1 MGRSRDI
8 ADMLGKTEVLNT
20 ELEALLTDAAA
31 VDSAYVTAN
40 TTPAL
45 AFFNTLDSLPVTSL
59 TAGQQAYVNAN
70 NRLYISDGSGWY
82 NKALITLSPTMTLD
96 PTGTI
101 TLSTDGAT
109 ASTVTIIPADSDT
122 PTGLLS
128 YSVESDGSMLGRA
141 VLSQDS
147 SVFTIRPLSADSG
160 ATDGTFTLTFKTTDD
175 AANFGTAS
183 ADFSLTFISTVDSSS
198 STVLL
203 MKGRLNALDN
213 SAITYRNSSDALTGF
228 TEAGDVTAST
238 FNPYR
243 SGGYST
249 YFDGTGDHLTTAT
262 STDFA
267 FGTGDFTWEM
277 WVYHT
282 AYEPAYHLYW
292 GTGSD
297 HSIHHA
303 TSQGHMVY
311 YTPTVGAS
319 STLYTTGFGSMSA
332 NTWYHVAVVRQSGTT
347 YLYKDGVLQTSASDT
362 TDYGTSANSMRI
374 GASGA
379 DGSFSYTGY
388 VRDVRIIKGTAQYT
402 SAFTPPTEPLTAI
415 ANTSLLACHLPYFA
429 DGSSTGHSISL
440 SGIGDTHTKPF
451 GPYDYSVWSLTD
463 HGNSVYF
470 DGTGDY
476 ITPNAVTA
484 PGTGAVTYE
493 AWVRQENG
501 GSANHTIFDAST
513 NGFGGGNGI
522 VVQISSG
529 ACQIITSDGI
539 SVLSGKQFQDEVW
552 HHVAFVRD
560 ASNNIQYYVD
570 GIGRLTGQTYTGN
583 TSSTSLRIGATNA
596 GSNLFQGHI
605 ANARVT
611 NAQVYSSDF
620 TPPTA
625 PVTGISNTQLV
636 MYNGQD
642 ANVYDAAAG
651 NTLLLIN
658 DTQSS
663 TTQRKFTT
671 SSSIYF
677 DGTGDAIDI
686 PRAQELLTFY
696 TGDFTIECWFRP
708 SAVNRNT
715 AIMDFRPNST
725 AGSYPFIQ
733 PLNTDLRFQNVS
745 SGTLTASGVL
755 AADTWIHIAVVRS
768 NGTTTL
774 YTDGISRDTGA
785 DTTNYGCRSVPN
797 IGKHNYAGLNLY
809 GYLQDLRISKGY
821 ARYTANFTPPTAEF
835 EL

>member
-1 MGRSRDI
+1 MGRSRDL
-8 ADMLGKTEVLNT
+8 ADILGKTEVLNT
-20 ELEALLTDAAA
+20 SNETLLTNASG

-45 AFFNTLDSLPVTSL
+45 SFFNTLDSLPVTSL
-59 TAGQQAYVNAN
+59 TSGQQAYVSAN

-96 PTGTI
+96 PTGAI
-101 TLSTDGAT
+101 TLATDGAT
-109 ASTVTIIPADSDT
+109 ASTVTIVAVDSDT
-122 PTGLLS
+122 PGSGLT
-128 YSVESDGSMLGRA
+128 YSVESDGNMLGRA
-141 VLSQDS
+141 VISQDS
-147 SVFTIRPLSADSG
+147 SVFTIRPLSSDSG
-160 ATDGTFTLTFKTTDD
+160 ATDGTFTLTFKTSDGVNLATD
-175 AANFGTAS
+175 S

-243 SGGYST
+243 SGGYSIHM
-249 YFDGTGDHLTTAT
+249 DGTGDKL
-262 STDFA
+262 SISSSSDFA
-267 FGTGDFTWEM
+267 YGTGDFTWEAWIYVPEAKSNHYLLDHGSNGGIM
-277 WVYHT
+277 NIANTKVRYYNT
-282 AYEPAYHLYW
+282 TV
-292 GTGSD
+292 GTGS
-297 HSIHHA
+297 A
-303 TSQGHMVY
+303 
-311 YTPTVGAS
+311 
-319 STLYTTGFGSMSA
+319 LYTTGGTITY
-332 NTWYHVAVVRQSGTT
+332 NTWHHVAFVRASGTT
-347 YLYKDGVLQTSASDT
+347 TIYIDGVVGSSGSDT
-362 TDYGTSANSMRI
+362 HNYGSQAITI
-374 GASGA
+374 GNYGGG
-379 DGSFSYTGY
+379 GSYYYQGFI
-388 VRDVRIIKGTAQYT
+388 RDLRLVKGTAVYT
-402 SAFTPPTEPLTAI
+402 SAFTPPTEGLTAI
-415 ANTSLLACHLPYFA
+415 SGTSLLVGHAPYIG

-440 SGIGDTHTKPF
+440 SSIGDTHTKPF

-522 VVQISSG
+522 TVQISSNSI
-529 ACQIITSDGI
+529 QWVTSDGI
-539 SVLSGKQFQDEVW
+539 TTSASKQFQDEVW

-560 ASNNIQYYVD
+560 ASNNLQYYVD
-570 GIGRLTGQTYTGN
+570 GVGHLTGQTYNGN

-596 GSNLFQGHI
+596 GTPSNLFQGHI

-611 NAQVYSSDF
+611 NAQVYSSNF

-625 PVTGISNTQLV
+625 PLTGISNTQLV

-686 PRAQELLTFY
+686 PGAQELLTFY

-708 SAVNRNT
+708 SVVNINT

-725 AGSYPFIQ
+725 TGSYPFIQ
-733 PLNTDLRFQNVS
+733 PLNTDLKFKNVS
-745 SGTLTASGVL
+745 SGDLIASGVL
-755 AADTWIHIAVVRS
+755 AANTWIHIAVVRS

-774 YTDGISRDTGA
+774 YTDGVSRDTGA
-785 DTTNYGCRSVPN
+785 DTTNYSCRSVPN
-797 IGKHNYAGLNLY
+797 IGKHNYAGSNLN